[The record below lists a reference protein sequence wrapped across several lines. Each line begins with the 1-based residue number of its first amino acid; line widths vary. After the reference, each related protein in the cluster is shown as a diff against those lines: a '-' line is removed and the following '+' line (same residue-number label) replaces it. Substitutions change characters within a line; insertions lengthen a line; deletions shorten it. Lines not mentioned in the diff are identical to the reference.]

1 MLHLYLT
8 MLNIFQSIILGSLQG
23 ITELFP
29 ISSLGHSVILPKL
42 LGWNIN
48 QSDPQFLAFLVAT
61 HTATCLVLF
70 LFFFNTWKKIIA
82 GFFRSL
88 NRREI
93 RDDDKD
99 AKMAWLLI
107 VATIP
112 AGILGVLFQDT
123 LKNLFAS
130 PNIVAVV
137 LILNG
142 LMLLLGDFFRSH
154 KRSTPAKL
162 SWGNGILVGLAQCL
176 ALIPGFSRTGSTIT
190 AGLIV
195 GLDYENA
202 AKFSFLLATPIIAG
216 ATLVKLPEIINGGNF
231 GISLIGGLFAGLTAY
246 FSVRFLTKYF
256 ETQKLLPFA
265 LYCIAFGSI
274 LSIIFLR

>member
-1 MLHLYLT
+1 
-8 MLNIFQSIILGSLQG
+8 MLNLFQAIILGSLQG

-42 LGWNIN
+42 LGWQIN
-48 QSDPQFLAFLVAT
+48 QSDPFFLSFLVAT

-70 LFFFNTWKKIIA
+70 LFFFKDWQKIVA

-88 NRREI
+88 KRREI

-99 AKMAWLLI
+99 AKLAWLLI
-107 VATIP
+107 VATVP

-130 PNIVAVV
+130 PNIVAAV

-142 LMLLLGDFFRSH
+142 LLLLGGDFLQRRKH
-154 KRSTPAKL
+154 EKVTKL
-162 SWGNGILVGLAQCL
+162 NWGSSISVGLMQCL

-190 AGLIV
+190 GGLLV
-195 GLDYENA
+195 GLNHKDA
-202 AKFSFLLATPIIAG
+202 ARFSFLLATPIIAG
-216 ATLVKLPEIINGGNF
+216 ATLVKLPEILGGGNL
-231 GISLIGGLFAGLTAY
+231 GISLIGGFFAGL
-246 FSVRFLTKYF
+246 
-256 ETQKLLPFA
+256 
-265 LYCIAFGSI
+265 
-274 LSIIFLR
+274 